1 MTSGNT
7 EEDTGLEILYMIN
20 PSFVTGSYYHI
31 YNRGV
36 EKRDIFLDR
45 WDYLRFLETLDYYRK
60 EPQSMKLS
68 DFRRGMIKLRKIEQ
82 QIDIVRF
89 FCYSLIP
96 NHFHLL
102 LQQLKE
108 GGITRFMRKVLD
120 SYTRY
125 FNTKYERVGPLY
137 QGSFKARIIENDEYL
152 LQLSKY
158 IHRNSFPLKMWEGKV
173 YPYSSY
179 NYYLSKQSHPF
190 CDKEFILSYFSK
202 NNLKLGYKEFV
213 EGGDVDDPTAYSLLI
228 DPDD

>member
-1 MTSGNT
+1 
-7 EEDTGLEILYMIN
+7 MIN

-120 SYTRY
+120 SYMFDYDT
-125 FNTKYERVGPLY
+125 L
-137 QGSFKARIIENDEYL
+137 SEYI
-152 LQLSKY
+152 Y
-158 IHRNSFPLKMWEGKV
+158 
-173 YPYSSY
+173 
-179 NYYLSKQSHPF
+179 
-190 CDKEFILSYFSK
+190 
-202 NNLKLGYKEFV
+202 
-213 EGGDVDDPTAYSLLI
+213 
-228 DPDD
+228 